1 MALTINRNFT
11 LPLFVSNSYF
21 SLIYEKAMKFFAINQ
36 GSRPWN
42 PTYCIKYKNNKYNT
56 TTNIEN
62 TRCKSFMK
70 FVGTNYVCKLLN
82 VH

>member
-1 MALTINRNFT
+1 
-11 LPLFVSNSYF
+11 
-21 SLIYEKAMKFFAINQ
+21 MKIFAINQ